1 MFDAVLNTY
10 TQINDDSFNLPLDAN
25 EYPNRFFIT
34 FEAEDTLSTNSNTID
49 SIRIYYLN
57 DTEEI
62 YINWVNTHN
71 IKEVQLINLL
81 GQSVKVWNE
90 IEPINQREI
99 RIPVENISDGSYIIN
114 VKSKDGKSSN
124 KKVIIRL

>member
-1 MFDAVLNTY
+1 MALIHQDLYQNDNLKGVNVKSYLEDLCSELFNTY
-10 TQINDDSFNLPLDAN
+10 
-25 EYPNRFFIT
+25 
-34 FEAEDTLSTNSNTID
+34 
-49 SIRIYYLN
+49 
-57 DTEEI
+57 
-62 YINWVNTHN
+62 N
-71 IKEVQLINLL
+71 IEEVQLINLL

-114 VKSKDGKSSN
+114 VKSNDGKSSN